1 MPETG
6 LFDAHPHLDD
16 IPDVDA
22 KKLLG
27 GILESCSDCIKILD
41 LEGRLVF
48 MSPAG
53 QRSLQIDDI
62 SMVIGADWLTPWVG
76 QYRDLAAS
84 ALDEARAGR
93 AARFEG
99 IHPTAKGLR
108 KWWDVVASPI
118 HGLDG
123 TPERLLVISRD
134 ITDQKA
140 SDRALRHS
148 AETFRLASRATSDAV
163 WDWDLAADTISWGAS
178 AEVLFGY
185 PSGSID
191 PSSDW
196 WKARVHP
203 EDRARVLASFD
214 EAIASGSEAWQAE
227 YRFLRADGSYAEV
240 LDRGFTL
247 RNGQGQALR
256 AVGAMVDLT
265 EKKRVEAQ
273 ARALTDRLS
282 SVLESTMDS
291 VAVVDRDW
299 RIAYMNSRAQEQI
312 SGGHDRRGESIW
324 SVFPD
329 LENSDLGEACRST
342 METGVATRTE
352 QFISP
357 NNSWIEA
364 NAYRS
369 AEGLTVFFRDITAK
383 RRAERALRESEQRL
397 RLALRAGRVVAW
409 EVDVETGWVT
419 RSDNARDVL
428 GIASGPTDDF
438 RSRIHP
444 DDLIKAR
451 TIQADTDDD
460 HDMQEFRFQRPDGS
474 TIWLASRAQE
484 IREAGRPLR
493 IVGAA
498 VDVTERKASE
508 ERLWLS
514 ANHDAL
520 TGLPNRSLLQARLEQ
535 ALEDSRRHGGNV
547 SLLLVDLDNFKDI
560 NDTIGHDAG
569 DALLRHA
576 AECLRTVTPDHQ
588 MVARFGGDEF
598 VILLRDPFTLENAV
612 DLADF
617 VLKALSHPLQFRD
630 RTIAARAS
638 IGIAASPVHDRDPV
652 ELMKDADLALYA
664 AKARGRNRTM
674 VYCPAMR
681 TGMERR
687 VTVAR
692 DIRSALDARQ
702 IVPFYQPK
710 VSLLTGKIIGFEA
723 LARWQHPRDGLLTPA
738 AFASV
743 FEDAELAVAIGE
755 RMIEQVA
762 IDIRRWEDAGLDCGR
777 IAVNLSSAEFGQPEL
792 AENVLGILSDAGV
805 SPDRLAVE
813 VTETVFLGHN
823 SDLVTRS
830 LKRLHDAG
838 IRISLDDFG
847 TGYASLT
854 HLKQFPVDEIK
865 VDQSFVRGL
874 EIRPEDVAIVS
885 AVVGLG
891 ANLGL
896 AVVAEG
902 IETRG
907 QANYLREM
915 GCEFAQGYLFSRPV
929 ASTRVHWLLKEWSNP
944 LEGKLKLCG

>member
-6 LFDAHPHLDD
+6 PHSASLTTAQ
-16 IPDVDA
+16 IPAADA
-22 KKLLG
+22 KQLLH
-27 GILESCSDCIKILD
+27 GILESSRDCIKVLD
-41 LEGRLVF
+41 LSGRLEF
-48 MSPAG
+48 MSEAG
-53 QRSLQIDDI
+53 RRSLEIDDVAT
-62 SMVIGADWLTPWVG
+62 VIGANWLTPWVDSH
-76 QYRDLAAS
+76 RDLAAH

-93 AARFEG
+93 SSRFEG
-99 IHPTAKGLR
+99 VHPTARGVR

-118 HGLDG
+118 IGADG
-123 TPERLLVISRD
+123 KIERLLVISRD
-134 ITDQKA
+134 ITERKA
-140 SDRALRHS
+140 SDRALRSS
-148 AETFRLASRATSDAV
+148 AETFRLACRATSDAV
-163 WDWDLAADTISWGAS
+163 WDWDLIADTISWGAS
-178 AEVLFGY
+178 AQVLFGY
-185 PSGSID
+185 PAGSIGLE
-191 PSSDW
+191 SRW
-196 WKARVHP
+196 WKERIHP
-203 EDRARVLASFD
+203 DDQVRVLASFESAMAD
-214 EAIASGSEAWQAE
+214 GRDTWLAE
-227 YRFLRADGSYAEV
+227 YRFLRADGSYADV

-247 RNGQGQALR
+247 RNDRGRALR
-256 AVGAMVDLT
+256 VVGAMVDLT
-265 EKKRVEAQ
+265 ERNRVEAQ
-273 ARALTDRLS
+273 ARDLADRLT

-291 VAVVDRDW
+291 VAVFDRDW
-299 RIAYMNSRAQEQI
+299 RVTYMNERARAQMAE
-312 SGGHDRRGESIW
+312 GRDLRGLCIW
-324 SVFPD
+324 EVFPGLQD
-329 LENSDLGEACRST
+329 TDLGNACRAT
-342 METGVATRTE
+342 MQTGSASRTE
-352 QFISP
+352 QYLSP
-357 NNSWIEA
+357 GRIWIEA
-364 NAYRS
+364 NAYKS

-383 RRAERALRESEQRL
+383 RRAECALRASEQRL
-397 RLALRAGRVVAW
+397 RLALRAGRIVAW
-409 EVDVETGWVT
+409 ELDAESGWVT
-419 RSDNARDVL
+419 RSDNAPDLL
-428 GIASGPTDDF
+428 GIASGPSDDF

-444 DDLIKAR
+444 DDLVKAR
-451 TIQADTDDD
+451 VVQANFDED
-460 HDMQEFRFQRPDGS
+460 HEMAEFRFQRPDGR
-474 TIWLASRAQE
+474 IMWLASRAQE
-484 IREAGRPLR
+484 IREAGQPVR

-498 VDVTERKASE
+498 VDITERKAAE

-520 TGLPNRSLLQARLEQ
+520 TGLPNRSLLQTRLEQ
-535 ALEDSRRHGGNV
+535 ALEDSRRNGGAV
-547 SLLLVDLDNFKDI
+547 SLLLIDLDNFKDI

-569 DALLRHA
+569 DALLRHT
-576 AECLRTVTPDHQ
+576 AECLRAVTPDHQ
-588 MVARFGGDEF
+588 TVARFGGDEF

-617 VLKALSHPLQFRD
+617 VLKALSRPIQFKD
-630 RTIAARAS
+630 RMMTARAS
-638 IGIAASPVHDRDPV
+638 IGIAASPEHDRDPV

-664 AKARGRNRTM
+664 AKARGRNRSM
-674 VYCPAMR
+674 VYCPNMR
-681 TGMERR
+681 AGMERR
-687 VTVAR
+687 VKVAR
-692 DIRSALDARQ
+692 DIRGALEARH

-710 VSLLTGKIIGFEA
+710 VSLRTGKIIGFEA

-762 IDIRRWEDAGLDCGR
+762 LDIRRWEDSGLDCGR
-777 IAVNLSSAEFGQPEL
+777 IAVNLSSAEFEQPEL
-792 AENVLGILSDAGV
+792 AENVLSILLDARV
-805 SPDRLAVE
+805 SPSRLAVE

-823 SDLVTRS
+823 SDLVTRT
-830 LKRLHDAG
+830 LKRMHEMD

-896 AVVAEG
+896 DVVAEG

-915 GCEFAQGYLFSRPV
+915 GCDFGQGYLFSRPV